1 MIYWVTCNK
10 ELIYGEDKQ
19 AIQYLPFF
27 RNNTKI
33 FAKTIPW
40 VLRIAKFI
48 FISGRFFKK
57 FSDMIS

>member
-33 FAKTIPW
+33 FAKTIP
-40 VLRIAKFI
+40 
-48 FISGRFFKK
+48 
-57 FSDMIS
+57 